1 MRTTETIRTW
11 TGAALA
17 AAAALALAATSA
29 AAQRSFN
36 PSNPGVWQT
45 DFTKHSVPF
54 EEIFSGGVPRDGIPP
69 IDDPQTGQIADVEA
83 FISDTEPVITVQVN
97 GAARAYPL
105 GVLMRHEIVNDELG
119 GMPITVTFCPLCN
132 SAVVFDRRVNGQ
144 ILDFGVSGNLRFSDL
159 IMWDRQTQSWW
170 QQFVGEAIV
179 GEMTGTLLDILPVRV
194 EAFSI
199 FKERF
204 PEGTVNMGSRRRGQ
218 PGGTLDP
225 AEHLLDTFAVALAN
239 LVAGV
244 PQGSSVDRRLA
255 PLAGL
260 GQMTID
266 GDVRGHGSGAQVGH
280 EPGHVIGLVGAQ
292 GDPPLRS
299 AAAAL
304 DQIERRLSLGR
315 TAGLGDAA
323 TNRQTVAVLHQGMT
337 EIAEL
342 GRLAV
347 ALAVELGVRIGGAPM
362 GLVGALLAVE
372 VAFAIAAR
380 AVIIII
386 IAPIRLAEALH
397 RRPGFEQCPVHREV
411 VVGDQPL
418 HLRLSQHG
426 LEELGRDL
434 TFQQPVAVL
443 REGRVVPHRIVHAKP
458 REPAEQKIELNPLH
472 QLTLGPDPIERL

>member
-204 PEGTVNMGSRRRGQ
+204 PEGTVNMGSRRRGGFTRAYLQ
-218 PGGTLDP
+218 NPYVGYDQSARPFLFFGDMP
-225 AEHLLDTFAVALAN
+225 D
-239 LVAGV
+239 GI
-244 PQGSSVDRRLA
+244 A
-255 PLAGL
+255 PLAY
-260 GQMTID
+260 
-266 GDVRGHGSGAQVGH
+266 V
-280 EPGHVIGLVGAQ
+280 
-292 GDPPLRS
+292 
-299 AAAAL
+299 
-304 DQIERRLSLGR
+304 
-315 TAGLGDAA
+315 
-323 TNRQTVAVLHQGMT
+323 VA
-337 EIAEL
+337 
-342 GRLAV
+342 
-347 ALAVELGVRIGGAPM
+347 
-362 GLVGALLAVE
+362 
-372 VAFAIAAR
+372 
-380 AVIIII
+380 
-386 IAPIRLAEALH
+386 
-397 RRPGFEQCPVHREV
+397 
-411 VVGDQPL
+411 VGDQAWAI
-418 HLRLSQHG
+418 
-426 LEELGRDL
+426 DL
-434 TFQQPVAVL
+434 L
-443 REGRVVPHRIVHAKP
+443 REQRTVERDGLVINWTPGQNAVMNTQQISSGQDLGNVTVQRRGANGDLEDVVHDVTFAFSFNAFNPDGTLHR
-458 REPAEQKIELNPLH
+458 
-472 QLTLGPDPIERL
+472 